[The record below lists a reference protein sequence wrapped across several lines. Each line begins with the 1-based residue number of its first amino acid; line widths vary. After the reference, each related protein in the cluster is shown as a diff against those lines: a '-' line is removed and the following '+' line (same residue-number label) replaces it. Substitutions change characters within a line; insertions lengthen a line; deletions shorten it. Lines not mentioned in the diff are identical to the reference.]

1 MFVIGYTGLVWADS
15 INWTIGK
22 SVAIN
27 QNYGL
32 LDYTGT
38 ITIMFSCQSH
48 RAYKNVGPVELLF
61 SH

>member
-1 MFVIGYTGLVWADS
+1 MGYTGLVWADS
-15 INWTIGK
+15 IKWTIGLL
-22 SVAIN
+22 VTIN

-38 ITIMFSCQSH
+38 ITITFSCLSH
-48 RAYKNVGPVELLF
+48 RAYKNVIPEGLLF